1 VTDPSKKS
9 DRPIIAVLGNGGW
22 GTALALVAHRN
33 GADTRLWGIEAP
45 YVAETAKLREN
56 PRYLPGIVI
65 PDDLLLTSSARAACD
80 GAELILCVVPTQFV
94 RPTLTAVAG
103 ELPAGTAVL
112 SCSKGVEEGTLMRP
126 TEIVNEITGPRPLA
140 VLSGPNHAEEVA
152 LGRPATA
159 VVASAD
165 PAVRNAIQSRFSDPG
180 FRLYGSDD
188 VVGVE
193 LAAAVKNVVAIA
205 AGILDGLELGDNAK
219 AALIT
224 RGAVEISRLG
234 AALGARTETFSGLAG
249 IGDLIATCVSSH
261 GRNRRVG
268 ERLGRGERLEDV
280 LGTMVQVAEGVA
292 TTKSLVALSARAG
305 VEMPICEVVHRILFE
320 GLRPRDALHELM
332 TRELRQETDS

>member
-1 VTDPSKKS
+1 MTDSSNSPV
-9 DRPIIAVLGNGGW
+9 RPIIAVLGNGGW

-65 PDDLLLTSSARAACD
+65 PDDLLLTSNAQEACD

-94 RPTLTAVAG
+94 RPTLTAVAA

-112 SCSKGVEEGTLMRP
+112 SCSKGVEKGTLMRP

-165 PAVRNAIQSRFSDPG
+165 PVDECPG
-180 FRLYGSDD
+180 
-188 VVGVE
+188 
-193 LAAAVKNVVAIA
+193 
-205 AGILDGLELGDNAK
+205 
-219 AALIT
+219 
-224 RGAVEISRLG
+224 
-234 AALGARTETFSGLAG
+234 
-249 IGDLIATCVSSH
+249 
-261 GRNRRVG
+261 
-268 ERLGRGERLEDV
+268 
-280 LGTMVQVAEGVA
+280 GVA
-292 TTKSLVALSARAG
+292 VPRTLDEGDR
-305 VEMPICEVVHRILFE
+305 VVDHRIAMKA
-320 GLRPRDALHELM
+320 D
-332 TRELRQETDS
+332 